1 MFTPLATEL
10 FVALVMF
17 TPLALLSEL
26 PARVADDVS
35 VVVTVEPATA
45 MDVSV

>member
-1 MFTPLATEL
+1 MLTPLATEL
-10 FVALVMF
+10 CVALTMF
-17 TPLALLSEL
+17 TPLASLSEL
-26 PARVADDVS
+26 PAREPDAEL